1 MAAGAVMVTGAS
13 SGIGEACTLHLALRG
28 FQVFAGIRK
37 PADGERLESQGGGA
51 VRALQV
57 DVTDRDSIASA
68 ARELSEATGDA
79 GLAGLVNNAGIAV
92 SGPLEFLSLDELR
105 RQLEVNVVGQV
116 AVIQELLPMLRR
128 ARGRVL
134 NMGSIGGRVALPL
147 LGAYAASKFALEGLT
162 DSLRREVRH
171 FGIEVSIIEP
181 GGVATPIWDKS
192 GAEADRLIEAMP
204 PEADALYGDM
214 IRAMRAEAR
223 AANERGLPPVEV
235 ARVVERALT
244 TKRPRTRYLVG
255 RDAKMRA
262 AIARAV
268 PDRTFD
274 SLVARTLSGSKA
286 DG

>member
-13 SGIGEACTLHLALRG
+13 SGIGEACTLHLASRG

-255 RDAKMRA
+255 RDAKLRA

-286 DG
+286 GG